1 MPSNTISL
9 VIETAHSPNIWYL
22 PCMTRG
28 RGKSILILVHWWKH
42 RKTEKKNS
50 KRGSSIH
57 AKNFPKCRKDL
68 PRCNRAKLEPTAANL
83 KVQTRSIGRLRSS
96 RYSRGS
102 DMKYCSWENVSHIY
116 ISNMVSGRNAFCL
129 FHPSSFQVL
138 LYRDNAQIYL
148 ARCQPLVILFFCW

>member
-28 RGKSILILVHWWKH
+28 RGKSIFNFGSLVKNTG
-42 RKTEKKNS
+42 KQKKKNS
-50 KRGSSIH
+50 KWGSGIP

-68 PRCNRAKLEPTAANL
+68 PRCNQAKLETTTASL
-83 KVQTRSIGRLRSS
+83 EVQTRSIERLRSS
-96 RYSRGS
+96 RYSQGS
-102 DMKYCSWENVSHIY
+102 DMKYCSWVNVSHIY

-129 FHPSSFQVL
+129 FHPSSFQDL
-138 LYRDNAQIYL
+138 LYRDNAQIY
-148 ARCQPLVILFFCW
+148 